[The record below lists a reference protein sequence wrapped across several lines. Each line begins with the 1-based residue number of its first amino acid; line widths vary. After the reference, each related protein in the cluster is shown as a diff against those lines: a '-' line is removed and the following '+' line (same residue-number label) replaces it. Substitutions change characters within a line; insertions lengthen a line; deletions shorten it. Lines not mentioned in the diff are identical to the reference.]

1 MSVCGGLGSRKKGRG
16 LSHGQG
22 FKGFQVEGTAP
33 ATECRD
39 PGNEKT
45 VVCEFYL
52 LSIRLF
58 WGGNRLPDKILS
70 SQRTAFLWAV
80 TGLRIALLMSKGLSQ
95 SSLSG

>member
-1 MSVCGGLGSRKKGRG
+1 MCAGGLGSRKKGRG

-22 FKGFQVEGTAP
+22 FKGFQVKGTAP

-52 LSIRLF
+52 LSIHLF
-58 WGGNRLPDKILS
+58 WGGK
-70 SQRTAFLWAV
+70 
-80 TGLRIALLMSKGLSQ
+80 
-95 SSLSG
+95 